1 MMELPQQNANE
12 RSSFKM
18 VCDNCGSLSI
28 KLTEPGKA
36 TLATAIECGR
46 CSAVRGT
53 LAELKALAR
62 GGKATFEF

>member
-1 MMELPQQNANE
+1 MELPQQNANE
-12 RSSFKM
+12 LSSFKV

-36 TLATAIECGR
+36 ALETTIKCGR

-53 LAELKALAR
+53 LADLKVLAR
-62 GGKATFEF
+62 RGKETLEF